1 MENLKEKIQLPSILN
16 LIWEV
21 QRAIEK
27 NQTFQIGIERYL
39 ESDYQDIF
47 AVGFRKWVVDR
58 SEVSGFDSLH
68 RGLINILQSAYQ
80 GQAIYDRL
88 KLIETDYVEICMDD
102 IAAHIAKIPLIMQIP
117 LIFLIFPAVC
127 LLLLVPTL
135 SMLQL

>member
-1 MENLKEKIQLPSILN
+1 MENLRLPSILN

-39 ESDYQDIF
+39 EAKYEDTF
-47 AVGFRKWVVDR
+47 AIQFRKWVVNR
-58 SEVSGFDSLH
+58 SEVSSFESLH
-68 RGLINILQSAYQ
+68 RGLIDVLQSAYQ

-88 KLIETDYVEICMDD
+88 KLIEADYVEICMDD
-102 IAAHIAKIPLIMQIP
+102 IAAHVAKIPLIMQIP
-117 LIFLIFPAVC
+117 LIFLIFPSVC

>member
-1 MENLKEKIQLPSILN
+1 MENLKLPSILN

-27 NQTFQIGIERYL
+27 NQTFQIGIEMYL
-39 ESDYQDIF
+39 VANHQDRF
-47 AVGFRKWVVDR
+47 ALQFKNWVVNPAD
-58 SEVSGFDSLH
+58 STGFTCLH
-68 RGLINILQSAYQ
+68 RGLIDILQSGYQ

-102 IAAHIAKIPLIMQIP
+102 IAAHTAKIPLIMQIP

-135 SMLQL
+135 SLLQL

>member
-1 MENLKEKIQLPSILN
+1 MENLKLPSILN
-16 LIWEV
+16 LIWEA

-39 ESDYQDIF
+39 ESDYQDMF
-47 AVGFRKWVVDR
+47 AVQFRKWVVNR

-68 RGLINILQSAYQ
+68 RGLIDILHSGYQ

>member
-1 MENLKEKIQLPSILN
+1 MENLKLPSILN

-39 ESDYQDIF
+39 ASEYQDPF
-47 AVGFRKWVVDR
+47 AIQFKNWVVNH
-58 SEVSGFDSLH
+58 SESTGFACLH
-68 RGLINILQSAYQ
+68 RGLIDILRSGYQ
-80 GQAIYDRL
+80 GQPIYDRL
-88 KLIETDYVEICMDD
+88 KQIEADYIEICMDD
-102 IAAHIAKIPLIMQIP
+102 IAAHTAKVPLIMQIP

-135 SMLQL
+135 SLLQL